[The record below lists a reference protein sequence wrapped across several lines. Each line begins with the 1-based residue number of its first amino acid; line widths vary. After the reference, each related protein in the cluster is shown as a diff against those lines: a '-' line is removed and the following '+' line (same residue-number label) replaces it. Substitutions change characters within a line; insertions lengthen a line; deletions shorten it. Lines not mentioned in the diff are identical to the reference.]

1 MKTYLIYLG
10 ILIGANH
17 RKASTWELIVQKF
30 ESNLSRWKQR
40 SLSIGGRVTLINS
53 ILSSLPLFFL
63 LFFKIPTCVVNELV
77 HLQCEF
83 LWRGEEGRRKIAWG
97 NEDGGYIVVIIAFG
111 NKCYVLNI
119 AKGRARKRHMTNG
132 PTKIYVGGWVM
143 EGKSNF
149 GSNHGWKN
157 YKLEDSFMNELEGA
171 SLVADGQD
179 SLVWKLAL
187 SGCYSVKDTYLFLI
201 GNTNP
206 VDPLFNRSFWK
217 LVIPHNVAIFVWKL
231 SKDRLPIRKNLQC
244 RNILLEEQHQ
254 LCPFCSGEEEDN
266 NHLIFTCPFSYQ
278 IWQNCYKWIGV
289 QITQHR
295 NPKRTFLYAYNCFW
309 FKRNKTI
316 VWRVVWCAV
325 AWSIWCHRN
334 KIVFEGE

>member
-1 MKTYLIYLG
+1 
-10 ILIGANH
+10 
-17 RKASTWELIVQKF
+17 
-30 ESNLSRWKQR
+30 
-40 SLSIGGRVTLINS
+40 
-53 ILSSLPLFFL
+53 
-63 LFFKIPTCVVNELV
+63 
-77 HLQCEF
+77 
-83 LWRGEEGRRKIAWG
+83 
-97 NEDGGYIVVIIAFG
+97 
-111 NKCYVLNI
+111 
-119 AKGRARKRHMTNG
+119 
-132 PTKIYVGGWVM
+132 
-143 EGKSNF
+143 
-149 GSNHGWKN
+149 
-157 YKLEDSFMNELEGA
+157 MNELEGA
-171 SLVADGQD
+171 SLVADRQD

>member
-1 MKTYLIYLG
+1 AKQVDEARKETKYFQWYLAIPKFYELASSLKLPLETPFIYDHAEVLNCEIMKTYLIYLG

-40 SLSIGGRVTLINS
+40 SLSIGGR
-53 ILSSLPLFFL
+53 
-63 LFFKIPTCVVNELV
+63 IPTCVVNELV

-157 YKLEDSFMNELEGA
+157 YKLEDRYGRVFMNLNQKDEVIKVMRSWVDGA

-231 SKDRLPIRKNLQC
+231 SKDRLPIRKNLQSTWHGGA
-244 RNILLEEQHQ
+244 NT
-254 LCPFCSGEEEDN
+254 PFPIRANEAAN
-266 NHLIFTCPFSYQ
+266 
-278 IWQNCYKWIGV
+278 
-289 QITQHR
+289 
-295 NPKRTFLYAYNCFW
+295 
-309 FKRNKTI
+309 
-316 VWRVVWCAV
+316 
-325 AWSIWCHRN
+325 
-334 KIVFEGE
+334 